1 MYQDRYLDILP
12 GYGVGPPMIC
22 ILWTFWNRLRMVV
35 KVDRYF
41 GPHLQLYCEVT
52 QGNHLSPTVFNVVVD
67 TVIHHWVMVVLTLEA
82 EAEVLV
88 ETIQEF
94 VDFLY
99 TDEGLFELPI
109 M

>member
-1 MYQDRYLDILP
+1 M
-12 GYGVGPPMIC
+12 
-22 ILWTFWNRLRMVV
+22 
-35 KVDRYF
+35 
-41 GPHLQLYCEVT
+41 
-52 QGNHLSPTVFNVVVD
+52 SPTVFNVVVD